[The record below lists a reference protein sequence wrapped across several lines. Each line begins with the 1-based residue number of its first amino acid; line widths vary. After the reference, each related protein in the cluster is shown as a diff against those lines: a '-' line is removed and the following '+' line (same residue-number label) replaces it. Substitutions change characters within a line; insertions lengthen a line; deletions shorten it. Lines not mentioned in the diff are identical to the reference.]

1 MLYGK
6 TLSLFTMIILLVSIS
21 LQAEDLIELLSD
33 KAIELADE
41 ADIDMLI
48 EEAAGHRLV
57 LLGESTHGTSEYYYW
72 RYVISKKL
80 IENHGY
86 DFIVVEGDWPA
97 FFTVCNEV
105 KGYTD
110 QGSLRRLFKENFN
123 RWPQWMWA
131 NEEALTMAEW
141 LQDHNSG
148 LPNSERT
155 GLYGM
160 DVYSL
165 DESIKNLWDYM
176 SSFDKPVFHDKA
188 KLLECFAAFDF
199 DGSKYAQAIHRGHQ
213 GCEGEIIRLIEFL
226 KDRSTGL
233 KKQSKRDYFNA
244 KQNALIIRN
253 AERHFRTAVRGG
265 SESWNHRASHF
276 YLTAE
281 RLLDYYG
288 EDAKGIVWAHN
299 THIGDARATTM
310 QRDGSHNIGQL
321 ARENLGSENV
331 FLIGFGCYQGE
342 VIAGES
348 WGSTMGIMNMPAAK
362 KDTIENILN
371 RIRYPQYYFIFDSQ
385 LKEHQVMSNHIG
397 HRAVGVVYNP
407 AREYPGNYVPTVMA
421 QRYNA
426 FIFIHETTPLNPLS
440 Q

>member
-1 MLYGK
+1 MLPTK
-6 TLSLFTMIILLVSIS
+6 TLLLSTMIILLFSIS

-33 KAIELADE
+33 RAIELVSE
-41 ADIDMLI
+41 EDINTLV
-48 EEAAGHRLV
+48 EKAAGHQLV

-80 IENHGY
+80 IADHGY
-86 DFIVVEGDWPA
+86 DFIAVEGDWPA
-97 FFTVCNEV
+97 FFIVCSEV
-105 KGYTD
+105 KDYTD
-110 QGSLRRLFKENFN
+110 KGLSRRLFTDNFN

-131 NEEALTMAEW
+131 NEETFTLAEW
-141 LQDHNSG
+141 LKNHNSS
-148 LPNSERT
+148 LPGSERA

-165 DESIKNLWDYM
+165 KESIEELQRYLNY
-176 SSFDKPVFHDKA
+176 FDDQVYHDKA
-188 KLLECFAAFDF
+188 ELLNCFAAFDF
-199 DGSKYAQAIHRGHQ
+199 DGSNYARAIQRGQ
-213 GCEGEIIRLIEFL
+213 QSCETEVIRVIDFLNDKSAKLQEISE
-226 KDRSTGL
+226 
-233 KKQSKRDYFNA
+233 RDFFNA

-299 THIGDARATTM
+299 THIGDARATPM
-310 QRDGSHNIGQL
+310 QRQGSHNIGQL
-321 ARENLGSENV
+321 ARENLGSDNV

-342 VIAGES
+342 VLAGQS
-348 WGSTMGIMNMPAAK
+348 WGSPMRTMEMPAAGR
-362 KDTIENILN
+362 DTIENTLS
-371 RIRYPQYYFIFDSQ
+371 RMEYPDYYFIFDDQ
-385 LKEHQVMSNHIG
+385 LREHRIMSGRIG

-407 AREYPGNYVPTVMA
+407 AREYPGNYVPTVMS
-421 QRYNA
+421 QRYDA
-426 FIFIHETTPLNPLS
+426 FIFIRQTTPLNPLN
-440 Q
+440 